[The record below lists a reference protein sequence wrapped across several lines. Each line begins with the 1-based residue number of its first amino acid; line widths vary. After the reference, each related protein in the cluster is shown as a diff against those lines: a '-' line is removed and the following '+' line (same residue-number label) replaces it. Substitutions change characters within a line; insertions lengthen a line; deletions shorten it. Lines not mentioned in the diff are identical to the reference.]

1 MSPLWIE
8 RSPGLQKLCLYL
20 QLSVK
25 FSFTFALGPAEEQ
38 LNNIDLFFVKT
49 LKLTIASGPYTIFL
63 TQQW

>member
-1 MSPLWIE
+1 M
-8 RSPGLQKLCLYL
+8 QKLCLYL

-49 LKLTIASGPYTIFL
+49 LKLTIASSPYTIFL
-63 TQQW
+63 TQQ